1 MRRLT
6 SWLLL
11 AVSALVFLGA
21 GFFAPSHAQAEYS
34 PQSNR
39 VAASLV
45 DAVSERLA
53 IAISVA
59 ASKRAS
65 GSPVDDPVREAQATE
80 AFLALVTPQ
89 GIPEREAR
97 EFIQAQFEGSKLIQ
111 RTLLQQWESRPTT
124 VPVGNPPNLATQV
137 RPAIDAATENLARTF
152 VEAWNLANKHPREWN
167 RSLGRELSPPPGTW
181 RWERVAV
188 RMSLEPLM
196 GRVQLSR

>member
-11 AVSALVFLGA
+11 AVSAFVFLGA
-21 GFFAPSHAQAEYS
+21 GSFAPSHAQAEYS

-39 VAASLV
+39 LAAALV
-45 DAVSERLA
+45 GAVSERLA
-53 IAISVA
+53 LAIPVA

-65 GSPVDDPVREAQATE
+65 GSPVDDPMREAQAAE

-97 EFIQAQFEGSKLIQ
+97 EFIQAQFEGSKSIQ
-111 RTLLQQWESRPTT
+111 RTLLQQWESRPATS
-124 VPVGNPPNLATQV
+124 PIGDPPNLATQV

-152 VEAWNLANKHPREWN
+152 VEAWNFANEHPREWN
-167 RSLGRELSPPPGTW
+167 RSLARELSPPPGTW

-188 RMSLEPLM
+188 RMSVEPLM
-196 GRVQLSR
+196 VRVKT

>member
-21 GFFAPSHAQAEYS
+21 GSFAPSHAQVKYS

-39 VAASLV
+39 IAAALV
-45 DAVSERLA
+45 GAVSERLA
-53 IAISVA
+53 LAVPVA

-65 GSPVDDPVREAQATE
+65 GSPVEDPVREAQAAE
-80 AFLALVTPQ
+80 AFLALVVPQ

-97 EFIQAQFEGSKLIQ
+97 GFIQAQFEGSKFIQ

-124 VPVGNPPNLATQV
+124 APVGDPPNLATQV
-137 RPAIDAATENLARTF
+137 RPAIDSATENLAKTF
-152 VEAWNLANKHPREWN
+152 VDAWNFARQHPRAWD
-167 RSLGRELSPPPGTW
+167 RSLERELSPPPGTW

-188 RMSLEPLM
+188 LMSLEPLM
-196 GRVQLSR
+196 GRVKI